1 MTVNYEVGDKV
12 RILDASSISCGSDL
26 TSDDTYEIT
35 RVSKHGS
42 LYLLDD
48 VSDELCITKAEL
60 VYIEKV
66 LETTL
71 PQFEGFVNIQQV
83 KTMDNGNLLI
93 TLECDETV
101 NMALIKAERDVY
113 EKNQARKTEIQTE
126 IARLQRE
133 LEELQ

>member
-1 MTVNYEVGDKV
+1 MTVNYKVGDSI

-26 TSDDTYEIT
+26 TNGNIYEIT
-35 RVSKHGS
+35 TVSKHGS
-42 LYLLDD
+42 LYVLDD
-48 VSDELCITKAEL
+48 VSDELCITVPEL
-60 VYIEKV
+60 AYIEKV
-66 LETTL
+66 EESNA
-71 PQFEGFVNIQQV
+71 PQFEGFVSIQQV

-113 EKNQARKTEIQTE
+113 EKKQQRKAEIHME